1 VTVSVL
7 AAGALWFAAIG
18 VLVVAAGIVARR
30 RGRARRAADDE
41 AGPADQARPTHHG

>member
-1 VTVSVL
+1 MTVSVL

-18 VLVVAAGIVARR
+18 VLVVAAGTVARR

-41 AGPADQARPTHHG
+41 TGPADPADSTHDA